1 MALPKP
7 ISKYSEQ
14 EASDTAQKLRKTLNQ
29 WGKDYY
35 TKDNPE
41 VEDSVYDAK
50 YLDLQELESAFP
62 SIVTPD
68 SITQRVGGEV
78 LSGFTKVRHEIPML
92 SMGDVFSKEELVE
105 FDDRIQ
111 KNVGYAVDYNV
122 ELKID
127 GLAISLVYEDGKL
140 VRGSTRGDGNIG
152 EDITK
157 NLQTISSIPQ
167 TLTKPVSIEVR
178 GECYMP
184 KQAFADLNKQQ
195 EERGEAVFA
204 NPRNAAAGSLRQ
216 LDTRVTRARKL
227 DTFIYTISTFDDLQ
241 VATQHE
247 AIEMLEEL
255 GFNTNPTQR
264 VCHNLDEVWQYID
277 EYQAQR
283 DQLAYGIDGIVLKVN
298 DLDLQGQL
306 GHTVKVPRW
315 EIAYK
320 FPPEEALTVIREI
333 EWTVGRT
340 GVVTPTAIMDPVQLA
355 GSTVAR
361 ATLNNVDQIAAK
373 GVRLGDTVKLHK
385 AGDIIPEITEVILD
399 KRAADSK
406 ELQIPTNCPSCD
418 RELVHLNGEVA
429 LRCINPDCPAQMVA
443 RLEHFGSRNSMNING
458 LGPRLIQVFFDHKL
472 VRSFSDLYS
481 LDPDDLAK
489 LDNFKEKRINGLLD
503 SINNSRQNSLE
514 RLVNGIGIPGVG
526 TKMARILAENFL
538 TMDKLTKASEEE
550 LTAID
555 AVGDI
560 LAANIVT
567 FFQSEAAQETIEELV
582 SAGVNMTYDGPTTTQ
597 VQDNYFNGKKVVLT
611 GKLEKYTRNEL
622 KEKLEDL
629 GADVTGS
636 VSKKTDLLIAGTDAG
651 SKLAKAQTLD
661 VEVMSEAEMETRF
674 DMEQAK

>member
-50 YLDLQELESAFP
+50 YRDLQELEAAFP

-111 KNVGYAVDYNV
+111 KNVGYPVDYNV

-247 AIEMLEEL
+247 AIETLEEL

-283 DQLAYGIDGIVLKVN
+283 DELAYGIDGIVLKVN

-443 RLEHFGSRNSMNING
+443 RLEHFGSRNAMNING

-538 TMDKLTKASEEE
+538 TMDKLAKASEEE

-567 FFQSEAAQETIEELV
+567 FFQSEAAQEMIEELV
-582 SAGVNMTYDGPTTTQ
+582 AAGVNMTYDGPTTTQ

-611 GKLEKYTRNEL
+611 GKLENYTRNEL

-651 SKLAKAQTLD
+651 SKLAKAQTLG
-661 VEVMSEAEMETRF
+661 VEVMSEAEMEVHF
-674 DMEQAK
+674 

>member
-50 YLDLQELESAFP
+50 YRDLQELESAFP

-111 KNVGYAVDYNV
+111 KNVGYPVDYNV

-247 AIEMLEEL
+247 AIETLEEL

-443 RLEHFGSRNSMNING
+443 RLEHFGSRNAMNING

-538 TMDKLTKASEEE
+538 TMDKLTRASEEE

-636 VSKKTDLLIAGTDAG
+636 VSKKTDLLIVGTDAG
-651 SKLAKAQTLD
+651 SKLAKAQTLG
-661 VEVMSEAEMETRF
+661 VEVMSEAEMEAHF
-674 DMEQAK
+674 

>member
-50 YLDLQELESAFP
+50 YRDLQELESAFP

-111 KNVGYAVDYNV
+111 KNVGYPVDYNV

-247 AIEMLEEL
+247 AIETLEEL

-443 RLEHFGSRNSMNING
+443 RLEHFGSRNAMNING

-538 TMDKLTKASEEE
+538 TMDKLAKASEEE

-560 LAANIVT
+560 LATNIVT
-567 FFQSEAAQETIEELV
+567 FFQSEAAQETIEELAA
-582 SAGVNMTYDGPTTTQ
+582 AGVNMTYDGPTTIQ
-597 VQDNYFNGKKVVLT
+597 IEDNYFNGKKVVLT
-611 GKLEKYTRNEL
+611 GKLENYTRNEL

-651 SKLAKAQTLD
+651 SKLAKAQTLG
-661 VEVMSEAEMETRF
+661 VEVMSEAEMESNF
-674 DMEQAK
+674 

>member
-50 YLDLQELESAFP
+50 YRDLQELEAAFP

-247 AIEMLEEL
+247 AIETLEEL

-283 DQLAYGIDGIVLKVN
+283 DELAYGIDGIVLKVN

-443 RLEHFGSRNSMNING
+443 RLEHFGSRNAMNING

>member
-50 YLDLQELESAFP
+50 YRDLQELEAAFP

-111 KNVGYAVDYNV
+111 KNVGYPVDYNV

-247 AIEMLEEL
+247 AIETLEEL

-283 DQLAYGIDGIVLKVN
+283 DELAYGIDGIVLKVN

-443 RLEHFGSRNSMNING
+443 RLEHFGSRNAMNING

-538 TMDKLTKASEEE
+538 TMDKLAKASEEE

-567 FFQSEAAQETIEELV
+567 FFQSEAAQETIEELAA
-582 SAGVNMTYDGPTTTQ
+582 AGVNMTYDGLTTTQ
-597 VQDNYFNGKKVVLT
+597 VEDNYFNGKKVVLT
-611 GKLEKYTRNEL
+611 GKLENYTRNEL

-629 GADVTGS
+629 GANVTGS

-651 SKLAKAQTLD
+651 SKLAKAQTLG
-661 VEVMSEAEMETRF
+661 VVVMSEAEMETRF

>member
-7 ISKYSEQ
+7 TSKYSEQ
-14 EASDTAQKLRKTLNQ
+14 EASDTAQQLRKTLNQ

-41 VEDSVYDAK
+41 VEDSVYDEK
-50 YLDLQELESAFP
+50 YRDLQELEAAFP
-62 SIVTPD
+62 SIVTPE
-68 SITQRVGGEV
+68 SITQRVGGAV
-78 LSGFTKVRHEIPML
+78 LSGFTKVRHEISML
-92 SMGDVFSKEELVE
+92 SMGDVFSKDELVE
-105 FDDRIQ
+105 FDNRIQ
-111 KNVGYAVDYNV
+111 KNVGYPVDYNV

-127 GLAISLVYEDGKL
+127 GLAISLVYENGKL
-140 VRGSTRGDGNIG
+140 VRGSTRGDGTIG

-157 NLQTISSIPQ
+157 NLQTITSIPQ

-216 LDTRVTRARKL
+216 LDTRVTKARKL
-227 DTFIYTISTFDDLQ
+227 DTFIYTISTFDNLQ
-241 VATQHE
+241 VTTQHE
-247 AIEMLEEL
+247 AIETLEEL

-264 VCHNLDEVWQYID
+264 VCHNLDEVWEYID
-277 EYQAQR
+277 DYQAQR

-399 KRAADSK
+399 KRDENSAP
-406 ELQIPTNCPSCD
+406 LQIPTQCPSCGRD
-418 RELVHLNGEVA
+418 LVHLNGEVA

-443 RLEHFGSRNSMNING
+443 RLEHFSSRNAMNING

-481 LDPDDLAK
+481 LNPDDLAQ
-489 LDNFKEKRINGLLD
+489 LDNFKEKRINGLLE

-526 TKMARILAENFL
+526 TKMARILAESFG
-538 TMDKLTKASEEE
+538 TMDSLATASEEE

-567 FFQSEAAQETIEELV
+567 FFQSDAAKNTIEELAA
-582 SAGVNMTYDGPTTTQ
+582 SGVNMTYNGPTATQ
-597 VQDNYFNGKKVVLT
+597 VVDNYFNGKTVVLT
-611 GKLEKYTRNEL
+611 GKLENYTRNEL
-622 KEKLEDL
+622 KEKLENL

-651 SKLAKAQTLD
+651 SKLSKAQTLG
-661 VEVMSEAEMETRF
+661 VEIMSEGEMEERF
-674 DMEQAK
+674 

>member
-1 MALPKP
+1 MALPKL
-7 ISKYSEQ
+7 ITDYSEQ
-14 EASDTAQKLRKTLNQ
+14 EASDAAQQLRETLNQ
-29 WGKDYY
+29 WSSDYY

-41 VEDSVYDAK
+41 VEDHVYDEK
-50 YLDLQELESAFP
+50 YRDLPDLAAAFP

-78 LSGFTKVRHEIPML
+78 LSGFTKVRHDIPML

-105 FDDRIQ
+105 FDNRIQ
-111 KNVGYAVDYNV
+111 KNVGYAVPYNV

-127 GLAISLVYEDGKL
+127 GLAISLVYENGQL
-140 VRGSTRGDGNIG
+140 IQGSTRGDGTIG

-157 NLQTISSIPQ
+157 NLKTITSIPQ

-216 LDTRVTRARKL
+216 LDTKVTKARNL
-227 DTFIYTISTFDDLQ
+227 DTFIYTISTFDNLQ
-241 VATQHE
+241 VTTQHD
-247 AIEMLEEL
+247 AINVLAEL

-264 VCHNLDEVWQYID
+264 VCQNLDEVWQFID
-277 EYQAQR
+277 DYQDQR

-298 DLDLQGQL
+298 DLDLQTQL

-320 FPPEEALTVIREI
+320 FPPEEALTVIRQI

-373 GVRLGDTVKLHK
+373 GVRIGDTVKLHK

-399 KRAADSK
+399 KRAADSQP
-406 ELQIPTNCPSCD
+406 LQIPTKCPSCERD
-418 RELVHLNGEVA
+418 LVHLDGEVA

-443 RLEHFGSRNSMNING
+443 RLEHFGSRNAMNING

-472 VRSFSDLYS
+472 VRSFADLYS
-481 LDPDDLAK
+481 LDPDELAK
-489 LDNFKEKRINGLLD
+489 LDNFKEKRINSLLEAI
-503 SINNSRQNSLE
+503 SNSRQNSLE
-514 RLVNGIGIPGVG
+514 RLVNGIGIAGVG
-526 TKMARILAENFL
+526 TKMARILAEYFL
-538 TMDKLTKASEEE
+538 TIDKLAQASEEE
-550 LTAID
+550 LTEIN
-555 AVGDI
+555 AVGGI

-567 FFQSEAAQETIEELV
+567 FFQSDAAQKTIEDLAA
-582 SAGVNMTYDGPTTTQ
+582 AGVNMTYDGPVAAQ
-597 VQDNYFNGKKVVLT
+597 VEDNYFNGKKVVLT
-611 GKLEKYTRNEL
+611 GKLEHYTREEL
-622 KEKLEDL
+622 KEKLENL
-629 GADVTGS
+629 GANVTGS

-651 SKLAKAQTLD
+651 SKLDKAQTLGID
-661 VEVMSEAEMETRF
+661 VLSESELEDKFA
-674 DMEQAK
+674 D

>member
-50 YLDLQELESAFP
+50 YRDLQELEAAFP

-111 KNVGYAVDYNV
+111 KNVGYPVDYNV

-247 AIEMLEEL
+247 AIETLEEL

-443 RLEHFGSRNSMNING
+443 RLEHFGSRNAMNING

-538 TMDKLTKASEEE
+538 TMDKLAKASEEE

-560 LAANIVT
+560 LATNIVT
-567 FFQSEAAQETIEELV
+567 FFQSEAAQETIEELAA
-582 SAGVNMTYDGPTTTQ
+582 AGVNMTYDGPTTIQ
-597 VQDNYFNGKKVVLT
+597 IEDNYFNGKKVVLT
-611 GKLEKYTRNEL
+611 GKLENYTRNEL

-651 SKLAKAQTLD
+651 SKLAKAQTLG
-661 VEVMSEAEMETRF
+661 VEVMSEAEMESNF
-674 DMEQAK
+674 

>member
-50 YLDLQELESAFP
+50 YRDLQELEAAFP

-111 KNVGYAVDYNV
+111 KNVGYPVDYNV

-247 AIEMLEEL
+247 AIETLEEL

-283 DQLAYGIDGIVLKVN
+283 DELAYGIDGIVLKVN

-443 RLEHFGSRNSMNING
+443 RLEHFGSRNAMNING

-538 TMDKLTKASEEE
+538 TMDKLAKASEEE

-567 FFQSEAAQETIEELV
+567 FFQSEAAQETIEELAA
-582 SAGVNMTYDGPTTTQ
+582 AGVNMTYDGLTTTQ
-597 VQDNYFNGKKVVLT
+597 VEDNYFNGKKVVLT
-611 GKLEKYTRNEL
+611 GKLENYTRNEL

-651 SKLAKAQTLD
+651 SKLAKAQTLG
-661 VEVMSEAEMETRF
+661 VEVMSEAEMEAHF
-674 DMEQAK
+674 

>member
-50 YLDLQELESAFP
+50 YRDLQELEAAFP

-443 RLEHFGSRNSMNING
+443 RLEHFGSRNAMNING

-636 VSKKTDLLIAGTDAG
+636 VSKKTDLLIVGTDAG
-651 SKLAKAQTLD
+651 SKLAKAQTLG

>member
-50 YLDLQELESAFP
+50 YRDLQELESAFP

-111 KNVGYAVDYNV
+111 KNVGYPVDYNV

-247 AIEMLEEL
+247 AIETLEEL

-283 DQLAYGIDGIVLKVN
+283 DELAYGIDGIVLKVN

-443 RLEHFGSRNSMNING
+443 RLEHFGSRNAMNING

-538 TMDKLTKASEEE
+538 TMDKLTRASEEE

-636 VSKKTDLLIAGTDAG
+636 VSKKTDLLIVGTDAG
-651 SKLAKAQTLD
+651 SKLAKAQTLG
-661 VEVMSEAEMETRF
+661 VEVMSEAEMEAHF
-674 DMEQAK
+674 

>member
-50 YLDLQELESAFP
+50 YRDLQELESAFP

-443 RLEHFGSRNSMNING
+443 RLEHFGSRNAMNING

-636 VSKKTDLLIAGTDAG
+636 VSKKTDLLIVGTDAG
-651 SKLAKAQTLD
+651 SKLAKAQTLG
-661 VEVMSEAEMETRF
+661 VEVMSEAEMEAHF
-674 DMEQAK
+674 

>member
-7 ISKYSEQ
+7 IAKYSEQ
-14 EASDTAQKLRKTLNQ
+14 EASDAAQELRQTLDR
-29 WGKDYY
+29 WSSDYY

-41 VEDSVYDAK
+41 VEDAVYDEK
-50 YLDLQELESAFP
+50 YRDLQELEAAFP

-68 SITQRVGGEV
+68 SVTQRVGGEV

-92 SMGDVFSKEELVE
+92 SMGDVFSRDELVE
-105 FDDRIQ
+105 FDNRIQ
-111 KNVGYAVDYNV
+111 KNVGHPVDYNV

-127 GLAISLVYEDGKL
+127 GLAISLVYENGEL
-140 VRGSTRGDGNIG
+140 VRGSTRGDGTIG

-157 NLQTISSIPQ
+157 NLQTIASIPQ

-184 KQAFADLNKQQ
+184 KQAFADLNQQQ

-216 LDTRVTRARKL
+216 LDTRVTKARKL
-227 DTFIYTISTFDDLQ
+227 DTFIYTIATFDALQ
-241 VATQHE
+241 VTTQHE
-247 AIEMLEEL
+247 AIHTLEEL
-255 GFNTNPTQR
+255 GFTTNPTQR
-264 VCHNLDEVWQYID
+264 ICHDLDEVWQYID
-277 EYQAQR
+277 DYQAKR

-298 DLDLQGQL
+298 DLDLQAQL
-306 GHTVKVPRW
+306 GHTVKIPRW

-320 FPPEEALTVIREI
+320 FPPEEALTVVRKI

-361 ATLNNVDQIAAK
+361 ATLNNVDQIEAK

-385 AGDIIPEITEVILD
+385 AGDIIPEITEVVLD
-399 KRAADSK
+399 KRPDASVP
-406 ELQIPTNCPSCD
+406 LQIPTVCPSCG

-429 LRCINPDCPAQMVA
+429 LRCINPDCPAQIVA
-443 RLEHFGSRNSMNING
+443 RLEHFASRNAMNING
-458 LGPRLIQVFFDHKL
+458 LGPRLLQVFFDHKL
-472 VRSFSDLYS
+472 VRSFSDLYA
-481 LDPDDLAK
+481 LNPDDLAE
-489 LDNFKEKRINGLLD
+489 LDNFKEKRIAGLLEA
-503 SINNSRQNSLE
+503 INNSRQNSLE

-526 TKMARILAENFL
+526 TKMARILAEHFI
-538 TMDKLTKASEEE
+538 TMDKLAHASEEE
-550 LTAID
+550 LTEIA

-567 FFQSEAAQETIEELV
+567 FFQSDAAKNTIEELIA
-582 SAGVNMTYDGPTTTQ
+582 SGVNMKFEGQTPAQ
-597 VQDNYFNGKKVVLT
+597 VEDNYFTDKTVVLT
-611 GKLEKYTRNEL
+611 GKLENYTRNEL
-622 KEKLEDL
+622 KEKLENL
-629 GADVTGS
+629 GANVTGS

-651 SKLAKAQTLD
+651 SKLTKAESLNI
-661 VEVMSEAEMETRF
+661 EIMSEAEMETHF
-674 DMEQAK
+674 ANQ